1 MKPPFPA
8 LGAIIDLDGTLL
20 DTVADL
26 AAGINAMLD
35 EFGRD
40 ELSIE
45 RVAAYVG
52 KGTEVLVHRALT
64 GRLDGRAEPA
74 LAEKGVEVFYRH
86 YAREN
91 GRQARVY
98 PGVREGLA
106 AMRERGLRLACVTN
120 KPQVFSDALLQRTGL
135 ADSFEI
141 VVGGDALP
149 RRKPD
154 PLPML
159 HACDRL
165 GIAPRQMLAIGDS
178 VNDAAAAR
186 AAGIPVLVVPYGYN
200 EGRPAESI
208 DADGIV
214 SSLAEVSDWLAEPDA
229 QRDS

>member
-1 MKPPFPA
+1 MNPPFPA

-26 AAGINAMLD
+26 AAGINATLD

-40 ELSIE
+40 ELPIE

-52 KGTEVLVHRALT
+52 KGSEVLVHRALT
-64 GRLDGRAEPA
+64 GQLDGRVEPA
-74 LAEKGVEVFYRH
+74 LAEKAVEAFYRH

-91 GRQARVY
+91 GRHARVY

-120 KPQVFSDALLQRTGL
+120 KPQAFSDALLQRTGL

-165 GIAPRQMLAIGDS
+165 GIAPRHMLAIGDS

-200 EGRPAESI
+200 EGRPVESI

-214 SSLAEVSDWLAEPDA
+214 SSLAEVPDWLAEPDA